1 MKNVHEDRLGM
12 FTKVAQFLADNQR
25 NLTNYLP
32 ALAQTKQRLDI
43 AIAQIMDKTAEAQI
57 ASAGY
62 TAIKAAARLRLENN
76 FLRLGRT
83 LSAYAVVNAR
93 PDLTANSN
101 FSRSTVEKMRDNDL
115 YIHSKMLY
123 DLAMPIMG
131 QLIDFLY
138 TATEQYEYETSQTN
152 FYSVIQ
158 LPKMQIGN
166 RALRN
171 TEVVKLMSDTS
182 TLLSDELDVLMSL
195 IEYADANLYALYHA
209 HRQIDHSGGRT
220 PYDVIETT
228 AAPNAT
234 AAIAAIEYDADV
246 ELEVKNMGADAVS
259 IGISTNN
266 INLEGTPVE
275 IAANETKTL
284 LMSALGTQGDFLIVK
299 NATARAVPLKVTLKG

>member
-25 NLTNYLP
+25 SLTNYLP
-32 ALAQTKQRLDI
+32 ALSQTKQKLDT
-43 AIAQIMDKTAEAQI
+43 AIAQIMDKTAETQI

-83 LSAYAVVNAR
+83 LSAYAVVNSR

-101 FSRSTVEKMRDNDL
+101 FSRTTVEKMRDNDL

-182 TLLSDELDVLMSL
+182 TLLADELDVLMSVV
-195 IEYADANLYALYHA
+195 EYADANLFALYQT

-220 PYDVIETT
+220 PYNVVEGT
-228 AAPNAT
+228 AAPNAAT
-234 AAIAAIEYDADV
+234 AVATVEYDAAV
-246 ELEVKNMGADAVS
+246 EIEVKNMGTES
-259 IGISTNN
+259 IFIGLSTNN
-266 INLEGTPVE
+266 INLEGSPVE
-275 IAANETKTL
+275 VVGGETKTV
-284 LMSALGTQGDFLIVK
+284 LMSDLAAQGDFLMVK
-299 NATARAVPLKVTLKG
+299 NATLRAVPFKITLKE

>member
-12 FTKVAQFLADNQR
+12 FTKVAQFLTDNER
-25 NLTNYLP
+25 ALTTHLP
-32 ALAQTKQRLDI
+32 AIRQSKQRLDT
-43 AIAQIMDKTAEAQI
+43 AIVQIMDKTAETQI

-115 YIHSKMLY
+115 YIHAKMLL

-131 QLIDFLY
+131 HLIDFLY
-138 TATEQYEYETSQTN
+138 TATEQYEYETSQTA

-182 TLLSDELDVLMSL
+182 TLLANELDVLMSL
-195 IEYADANLYALYHA
+195 IEYADANLFALYHA

-220 PYDVIETT
+220 PYNVIEDT
-228 AAPNAT
+228 AAPNSTT
-234 AAIAAIEYDADV
+234 AVAAIEYDAAI
-246 ELEVKNMGADAVS
+246 ELEVKNTGADALI

-275 IAANETKTL
+275 IVAGETKTVL
-284 LMSALGTQGDFLIVK
+284 LSNLGTQGDFLLVK
-299 NATARAVPLKVTLKG
+299 NANQRAVPFKITLKE

>member
-25 NLTNYLP
+25 VLTNHLP
-32 ALAQTKQRLDI
+32 ALAQTKQRLDT
-43 AIAQIMDKTAEAQI
+43 AIAQIMDKTAETQI

-62 TAIKAAARLRLENN
+62 TAIKAAARMRLENN
-76 FLRLGRT
+76 FLRLART

-93 PDLTANSN
+93 PDLTVNGN

-115 YIHSKMLY
+115 YIHSKMLL

-138 TATEQYEYETSQTN
+138 TATEQYEYETSQTA

-182 TLLSDELDVLMSL
+182 TLLANELDVLMSL
-195 IEYADANLYALYHA
+195 IEYADADLFALYHA

-220 PYDVIETT
+220 PYNVIEDT
-228 AAPNAT
+228 AAPNSTT
-234 AAIAAIEYDADV
+234 AVAAIEYDAAI
-246 ELEVKNMGADAVS
+246 ELEVKNTGADALI

-266 INLEGTPVE
+266 INLEGTPIE
-275 IAANETKTL
+275 IVAGETKTVL
-284 LMSALGTQGDFLIVK
+284 LSDLGTQGDFLMVK
-299 NATARAVPLKVTLKG
+299 NANQRAVPFKITLKE

>member
-25 NLTNYLP
+25 VLTNHLP
-32 ALAQTKQRLDI
+32 ALAQTKQRLDT
-43 AIAQIMDKTAEAQI
+43 AIAQIMDKTAETQI

-62 TAIKAAARLRLENN
+62 TAIKAAARMRLENN
-76 FLRLGRT
+76 FLRLART

-93 PDLTANSN
+93 PDLTVNGN

-115 YIHSKMLY
+115 YIHSKMLL
-123 DLAMPIMG
+123 DLATPIMG

-138 TATEQYEYETSQTN
+138 TATEQYEYETSQTA

-182 TLLSDELDVLMSL
+182 TLLANELDVLMSL
-195 IEYADANLYALYHA
+195 IEYADADLFALYHA

-220 PYDVIETT
+220 PYNVIEDT
-228 AAPNAT
+228 AAPNSTT
-234 AAIAAIEYDADV
+234 AVAAIEYDAAI
-246 ELEVKNMGADAVS
+246 ELEVKNTGADALI

-266 INLEGTPVE
+266 INLEGTPIE
-275 IAANETKTL
+275 IVAGETKTVL
-284 LMSALGTQGDFLIVK
+284 LSDLGTQGDFLMVK
-299 NATARAVPLKVTLKG
+299 NANQRAVPFKITLKE